1 MKRFLTN
8 KLNQVLVLVLTIA
21 ALMTGQTAAA
31 QSEITHDGQSYYLFD
46 TEDFYTATSG
56 SIIQRDHLYP
66 NLVDNAFD
74 GKIYTYWQTD
84 QDYGFTEKFIE
95 FFSEDLVV
103 PKGYRLRTSANTK
116 GYPNRRPKSWTLKA
130 RKHDHDAWIVLAT
143 VTDDTQLPADDE
155 KVADYWLTDNTAP
168 YKYFRFEITDIH
180 GSEEVHPIKYV
191 TYTRYIMELADLQL
205 IGDTYDMTY
214 DLDYAYVGG
223 LTHNFDYTGQD
234 IIPDVTVY
242 NFHDLPLTEGRDY
255 TLTYTFNDEPVTAP
269 HDIGRY
275 TAIITAIPPYVGQI
289 CINFQVVEA
298 LLGEGTE
305 ENPYLISSANDWYL
319 IDNKYLHNGHADAY
333 YKLADDFDNSKEPI
347 TEMTATSVN
356 YPFRGTFDGNGR
368 TLHIALKA
376 NSDDG
381 CAPFRYLK
389 AATIQNLTVAGYAA
403 TSAKY
408 GACIA
413 VENLKAGDNFTT
425 IADCYSYGFLTSK
438 KEGDGTNGGFVAM
451 NHGKL
456 TFLNCAFLGRMFGK
470 TATGNGGFVGWNDDG
485 CELIFRQC
493 IFDPIWVTMSK
504 TDSKTFSRFDTNW
517 PRFPDPESYFTYT
530 GWGTDHGFQ
539 AVALTTQPA
548 NLGNVEKVEGT
559 MTLYENGVLCDGKY
573 YVTDLGLYDDASN
586 TTLLSEADGKQ
597 IAVTLSGRTL
607 FKDGNWN
614 ALCLPFDLGS
624 DYVANFLGNGGKL
637 MELDTEGE
645 YATNRA
651 PAENG
656 TSQTGFDPATG
667 TLRLYFK
674 EATEIKAGTP
684 YIIKWPNGGNNLTD
698 HKFQSVKIDNSD
710 ATLIRQSVESA
721 DGRVLFSGTFS
732 PVELPVSDKSNLFF
746 ASGNEDQSVLG
757 YPTDGNNDDTAN
769 PKYLVK
775 SFRAFF
781 HVDLSDGAS
790 INAIELHAGDETTG
804 VKNVQC
810 SMFSVQSSDAWFD
823 LQGRRLAGKPSRAG
837 AYINNGKKIVIK

>member
-8 KLNQVLVLVLTIA
+8 KLNQVLVLVLTIV

-389 AATIQNLTVAGYAA
+389 KATIKNLTVAGYAA
-403 TSAKY
+403 TSAKF
-408 GACIA
+408 GASIA
-413 VENLKAGDNFTT
+413 VDNLNDGDNMTEIT
-425 IADCYSYGFLTSK
+425 DCYSRVTIASS
-438 KEGDGTNGGFVAM
+438 KEGDGTNGGFVAV

-456 TFLNCAFLGRMFGK
+456 KFSCCAFLGRMLGS
-470 TATGNGGFVGWNDDG
+470 TAESNGGFVGWNDNG
-485 CELIFRQC
+485 AKSLNFYLC
-493 IFDPIWVTMSK
+493 IFDPVRVTMSE
-504 TDSKTFSRFDTNW
+504 TGSKTFSRYDTNA
-517 PRFPDPESYFTYT
+517 PTYNAAYFTYT

-614 ALCLPFDLGS
+614 ALCLPFNLGS

>member
-389 AATIQNLTVAGYAA
+389 AATIQNLTVAGY
-403 TSAKY
+403 
-408 GACIA
+408 
-413 VENLKAGDNFTT
+413 
-425 IADCYSYGFLTSK
+425 
-438 KEGDGTNGGFVAM
+438 
-451 NHGKL
+451 
-456 TFLNCAFLGRMFGK
+456 
-470 TATGNGGFVGWNDDG
+470 
-485 CELIFRQC
+485 
-493 IFDPIWVTMSK
+493 
-504 TDSKTFSRFDTNW
+504 
-517 PRFPDPESYFTYT
+517 
-530 GWGTDHGFQ
+530 
-539 AVALTTQPA
+539 
-548 NLGNVEKVEGT
+548 
-559 MTLYENGVLCDGKY
+559 
-573 YVTDLGLYDDASN
+573 
-586 TTLLSEADGKQ
+586 
-597 IAVTLSGRTL
+597 
-607 FKDGNWN
+607 
-614 ALCLPFDLGS
+614 
-624 DYVANFLGNGGKL
+624 VANFLGNGGKL